1 MTEKEDKIL
10 TLSDGTEL
18 SFGGINIRVAR
29 DPSVSNTNKYC
40 TSELE
45 FKGKIFNP
53 SEIIKLKAVVE
64 TFSGNKMLNGTIYKI
79 TKDVSA
85 KMVKKGNNY
94 MLRFEDQEKKEIAVS
109 DKVYTMYLSGII
121 QAILSRL
128 PVFVFYKKSG

>member
-53 SEIIKLKAVVE
+53 SEIIKLKAVLA
-64 TFSGNKMLNGTIYKI
+64 TFSGNKMSNGTIYKI

-128 PVFVFYKKSG
+128 PVFVFYKKSD

>member
-53 SEIIKLKAVVE
+53 SEIIKLKAVLA
-64 TFSGNKMLNGTIYKI
+64 TFSGNKMRSEEHTSELQ
-79 TKDVSA
+79 SH
-85 KMVKKGNNY
+85 
-94 MLRFEDQEKKEIAVS
+94 
-109 DKVYTMYLSGII
+109 
-121 QAILSRL
+121 
-128 PVFVFYKKSG
+128 